1 MVIPHR
7 SIIIPYYSNICL
19 NQNYWR
25 ADPKWGTQTL
35 WQSNLGVWETAMIFD
50 LNIWVAD
57 KNYKFNAMHKL
68 GPSPIGYEGF
78 VQPRKGQGEAKLN

>member
-1 MVIPHR
+1 
-7 SIIIPYYSNICL
+7 
-19 NQNYWR
+19 
-25 ADPKWGTQTL
+25 
-35 WQSNLGVWETAMIFD
+35 MIFD